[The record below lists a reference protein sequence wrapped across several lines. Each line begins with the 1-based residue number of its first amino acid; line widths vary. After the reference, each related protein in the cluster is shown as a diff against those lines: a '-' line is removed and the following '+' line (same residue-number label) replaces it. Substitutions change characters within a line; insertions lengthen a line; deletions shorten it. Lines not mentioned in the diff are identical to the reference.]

1 MFAIYV
7 SDSSYVVWV
16 AKVQVRIVE
25 DCNVDA
31 IRLCKCNYW

>member
-16 AKVQVRIVE
+16 AKV
-25 DCNVDA
+25 
-31 IRLCKCNYW
+31 WG